1 MDDAEKELIRSRT
14 DIVELISAYTALKR
28 AGAKYKGLCPF
39 HSEKTPSFTVDPE
52 MGRWR
57 CFGACQEG
65 GDVYKFLEKAENLTF
80 IEAAERLA
88 ERAGITLTGKGDREE
103 ALRQR
108 SERDRL
114 YAVNAA
120 ALQFF
125 RDAYRRFKLPQEY
138 AIQRGLAHE
147 TLERFGVGFAPDDW
161 EQLSNHLHKQKFP
174 ADDAVKAGLIM
185 PSRRGDG
192 SYTDR
197 FRGRLIFPILD
208 TQERIVGFGGRLI
221 VDKPDAP
228 KYLNS
233 PETPVYSKSK
243 TLYALNRAR
252 KSISEKGVAVV
263 VEGYM
268 DAVAAHQAGIP
279 YVVATCGTSLTGEHA
294 RLLRRYAGENKAVVL
309 SFDADKAGVNAALKA
324 AETITTAA
332 SDLTLRVLSLPPGED
347 PDSLI
352 RKGDVAGFRKA
363 IDDALTVPE
372 FRLKSLETQH
382 DLNHDA
388 GSIAYLKEATEIIAA
403 VSSPLERDLLIRRI
417 ARFHPSFG
425 TNSLR
430 AEESVRMTVD
440 QVKNASGNSAASPS
454 GNEGELDSG
463 TTNYI
468 PARRNSGGFS
478 GGPTAFRTRFQ
489 QNQLNTKPERRRP
502 QMLPPSPDVTFI
514 RSLLDERWL
523 SFALK
528 QVNWSSKDNC
538 CADKND
544 NPLSFDS
551 LHASDLVR
559 LLFPLLTGK
568 VTPQNALSAIADEQ
582 LLSYA
587 EQIVVSSNGPD
598 LNEENIQSAVERL
611 VINGRKKKSA
621 TFAGETHPDN
631 EQLQQYMRNQRAL
644 RHRTPNDDG
653 SGDRQTP

>member
-1 MDDAEKELIRSRT
+1 MDDAEKELIRART

-39 HSEKTPSFTVDPE
+39 HPEKTPSFTVDPE

-65 GDVYKFLEKAENLTF
+65 GDVYKFLEKAESLTF

-114 YAVNAA
+114 YAVNAT

-125 RDAYRRFKLPQEY
+125 REAYKRFKLPQDY
-138 AIQRGLAHE
+138 AQRRGLAHE
-147 TLERFGVGFAPDDW
+147 TLEQFGVGFAPDDW
-161 EQLSNHLHKQKFP
+161 EQLSNYLYKQKVP

-185 PSRRGDG
+185 PSRKGDG

-197 FRGRLIFPILD
+197 FRGRLIFPIVD
-208 TQERIVGFGGRLI
+208 TQERVVGFGGRLI

-252 KSISEKGVAVV
+252 KSIGEKGVAVV

-294 RLLRRYAGENKAVVL
+294 RLLRRYAGENKTVVL

-324 AETITTAA
+324 AETITAAA

-347 PDSLI
+347 PDSQI
-352 RKGDVAGFRKA
+352 RKGDVAGFRRA

-403 VSSPLERDLLIRRI
+403 VTSPLERDLLIRRI

-440 QVKNASGNSAASPS
+440 QALAVKKEAAPENRQ
-454 GNEGELDSG
+454 GDEIDTGP
-463 TTNYI
+463 TNYI
-468 PARRNSGGFS
+468 PARRNRDSKLDGNA
-478 GGPTAFRTRFQ
+478 PTYYRPPYSPESREYKPAPMRFP
-489 QNQLNTKPERRRP
+489 K
-502 QMLPPSPDVTFI
+502 PPSAAEIAERT
-514 RSLLDERWL
+514 LLRALLSEEWL
-523 SFALK
+523 PVALRK
-528 QVNWSSKDNC
+528 IEGETQKLMFT
-538 CADKND
+538 
-544 NPLSFDS
+544 NPLT
-551 LHASDLVR
+551 ARLVEA
-559 LLFPLLTGK
+559 LWPLLTGRIAPR
-568 VTPQNALSAIADEQ
+568 VALNELADVELIAYADGITADDSGPTLNEAALSDAVHELQERGLREKNAEIRREWSQQKEGKTVMDDEQ
-582 LLSYA
+582 L
-587 EQIVVSSNGPD
+587 
-598 LNEENIQSAVERL
+598 R
-611 VINGRKKKSA
+611 
-621 TFAGETHPDN
+621 
-631 EQLQQYMRNQRAL
+631 QYMRNQRLL
-644 RHRTPNDDG
+644 RHRSSDADAADDH
-653 SGDRQTP
+653 